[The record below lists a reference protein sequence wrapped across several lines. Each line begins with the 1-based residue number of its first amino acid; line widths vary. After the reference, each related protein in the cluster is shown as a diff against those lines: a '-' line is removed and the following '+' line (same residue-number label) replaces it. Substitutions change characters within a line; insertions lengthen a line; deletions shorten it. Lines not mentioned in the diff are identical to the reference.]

1 LGFSPEK
8 APTEMSV
15 PPSGALHVTKDCA
28 SYRTLLEAASLAAR
42 AHDGQM
48 RKDKETPYV
57 SHVFRVCLIVRD
69 LFGFDDPSM
78 LKAALLHDTI
88 EDTNTDFDDIA
99 DQLGHEIAAWVA
111 FLTKNKA
118 MEENAREADYI
129 ERLLKAPWQVQAC
142 KLADVFDNLID
153 LPNLPAE
160 RRPQGLRRAE
170 KYLNALKTLATPE
183 LRRPLALVQQLL
195 DETRQCKS

>member
-1 LGFSPEK
+1 MAGQAEN
-8 APTEMSV
+8 
-15 PPSGALHVTKDCA
+15 
-28 SYRTLLEAASLAAR
+28 YRTLLEAVSLAAR

-48 RKDKETPYV
+48 RKDKDTPYV

-69 LFGFDDPSM
+69 LFAFDDPRM

-99 DQLGHEIAAWVA
+99 KHHGPEIASWVA
-111 FLTKNKA
+111 YLTKNKA
-118 MEENAREADYI
+118 MEETAREADYI

-153 LPNLPAE
+153 LPNLPPE
-160 RRPQGLRRAE
+160 RRLQGLRRAE
-170 KYLNALKTLATPE
+170 QYLSALKAVSTPE
-183 LRRPLALVQQLL
+183 LQKPLALVQQLL
-195 DETRQCKS
+195 DETRKAMK